1 MNDNTLLYRVISSDM
16 WIQEDLVASQSFR
29 PRRIDN
35 KLLSVY
41 DGDQITPEAAWF
53 HYAKSPTNP
62 PAGVLAVT
70 VSECLALDLPV
81 IPDPETFSEHALI
94 DFRAFGTNQIK
105 RKSAR
110 LRDLA
115 LAHGWQYRPQSR
127 V

>member
-1 MNDNTLLYRVISSDM
+1 MNEHTLLYRVIGSGM

-41 DGDQITPEAAWF
+41 DGDQITPESAWF
-53 HYAKSPTNP
+53 HYTKELSNP

-70 VSECLALDLPV
+70 VSECLDLDLPV
-81 IPDPETFSEHALI
+81 VPDPETFPEHALI

-105 RKSAR
+105 RKSER

-115 LAHGWQYRPQSR
+115 LVRGWQYRPS
-127 V
+127 

>member
-1 MNDNTLLYRVISSDM
+1 MNGDTLLYRVINSDM
-16 WIQEDLVASQSFR
+16 WIQEGQVASQAFR
-29 PRRIDN
+29 PRRTDD

-41 DGDQITPEAAWF
+41 DGDQIAPEAAWF
-53 HYAKSPTNP
+53 HYTKSPANP

-81 IPDPETFSEHALI
+81 IPDPETFPEHALI

-115 LAHGWQYRPQSR
+115 LVRSWQYRPG
-127 V
+127 